1 MSREEEMS
9 DVMRDERVVQGA
21 PHVDHVAVPVTISWG
36 AVLGGAVAALALW
49 ALLYALGLALGLS
62 TVDANP
68 GSLRSSG
75 VFTGVWGL
83 ISPLM
88 ALFIG
93 GMIAGAAAR
102 VTSKTGGVVHGLV
115 MWGVTTL
122 VGAYG
127 LAMVLS
133 TVVQGVA
140 SVGREAVAAGG
151 EAMSEGAGL
160 GAGFRIDAESA
171 LRPINERLAAE
182 GKPKITADRLQSA
195 VSEAARQAGREG
207 RLDRELLVQSLT
219 SGTSLSQEDAGEIAA
234 RVEQTA
240 QSLQTKA
247 LEAAGDTGKA
257 MWGVFGAILL
267 GLLSAMAGATV
278 GEVRSQRR
286 WEDWFS
292 HEPPPRSLHRAS
304 V

>member
-1 MSREEEMS
+1 MS
-9 DVMRDERVVQGA
+9 DVGRDEVVVQRA

-49 ALLYALGLALGLS
+49 AMLYSLGLALGLS
-62 TVDANP
+62 AVDANDP

-83 ISPLM
+83 VSPLI

-140 SVGREAVAAGG
+140 SVGREAVSSGS

-160 GAGFRIDAESA
+160 GASFRIDAERA
-171 LRPINERLAAE
+171 LRPINQRLAAE
-182 GKPKITADRLQSA
+182 GKPQITTDQLQSA
-195 VSEAARQAGREG
+195 VGEAARMAVREG
-207 RLDRELLVQSLT
+207 RMDRELLVQSLA
-219 SGTSLSQEDAGEIAA
+219 SGTSLSQKDAGEIAT

-247 LEAAGDTGKA
+247 LEAAEDTGTA
-257 MWGVFGAILL
+257 MWGVFGALLL
-267 GLLSAMAGATV
+267 GLLSAIAGATI
-278 GEVRSQRR
+278 GEVRSQRL

-292 HEPPPRSLHRAS
+292 HEPFPRSLHRAS

>member
-1 MSREEEMS
+1 MS
-9 DVMRDERVVQGA
+9 DVRNDEAVARGA
-21 PHVDHVAVPVTISWG
+21 PHVVDHVAVPVTISWG

-49 ALLYALGLALGLS
+49 AMLYTLGLALGLS
-62 TVDANP
+62 ALDANDP

-83 ISPLM
+83 VSPLI
-88 ALFIG
+88 ALFVG

-102 VTSKTGGVVHGLV
+102 VTNKTGGVVHGLV

-127 LAMVLS
+127 LAMALS
-133 TVVQGVA
+133 TVVQGAA
-140 SVGREAVAAGG
+140 SVGRQAVAAGA
-151 EAMSEGAGL
+151 EVVDKGAGL
-160 GAGFRIDAESA
+160 AAGLGIDAEDA

-182 GKPKITADRLQSA
+182 GKPPITPEQLQ
-195 VSEAARQAGREG
+195 AAAGATLQKAAREG
-207 RLDRELLVQSLT
+207 RFDRELLVQSLT
-219 SGTSLSQEDAGEIAA
+219 SGTSLSRQDAQEIAG

-240 QSLQTKA
+240 QALQTRA
-247 LEAAGDTGKA
+247 LEAAEDTGKA
-257 MWGVFGAILL
+257 MWGVFGALLL
-267 GLLSAMAGATV
+267 GLLSSIAGATI
-278 GEVRSQRR
+278 GEVRSQRL

-292 HEPPPRSLHRAS
+292 HEQAPRLLHREG